1 MPPKRNNQPPLDPVA
16 VRANFE
22 RDGPGTLDI
31 VSEEALKLIDH
42 RTAIT
47 DLLAAGKPVP
57 PKMRLR
63 MSSTLGAVLLP
74 FADYNAAHIEILRNV
89 PNFVE
94 LVRKASAIVLTHKT
108 WALEHQ
114 FGFSDKS
121 ANKLLALAAEL
132 KVEAGRA
139 RRDSTT
145 SNASRATTSG
155 APVPALEVLVVD
167 EDVTMSEPVATRG
180 RAKGK
185 AANRASAPPSTQRMD
200 YSSVPGIDTGSPAF
214 FRSMALASKR
224 ARADK
229 ETPSSSANSSAAHTA
244 HPLFPDGGLL
254 DFSTSL
260 LSSCFLTSSEALL
273 VDDRAIFNKF
283 INLVLSKAHSAITNF
298 TDCAENKESIR
309 QALGTVRLEMISV
322 IHKIHLF
329 TGHWEMLNNEY
340 ASLKASLSY
349 FCTVPKPVV
358 EAPEVIPLEPGFEL

>member
-42 RTAIT
+42 RNAIT
-47 DLLAAGKPVP
+47 DLLTAGKPVP

-63 MSSTLGAVLLP
+63 ISSTLGAVLLP
-74 FADYNAAHIEILRNV
+74 FTDYDAAHIEVLWNV
-89 PNFVE
+89 PNFVK
-94 LVRKASAIVLTHKT
+94 LVRKAAAIVLTHKT
-108 WALEHQ
+108 WSLEHQ
-114 FGFSDKS
+114 LGFAEES
-121 ANKLLALAAEL
+121 ASKLFALAAEL
-132 KVEAGRA
+132 KVEAGRV
-139 RRDSTT
+139 RRESTA
-145 SNASRATTSG
+145 SNTSRATTSG
-155 APVPALEVLVVD
+155 APAASSKVLVVD
-167 EDVTMSEPVATRG
+167 EDMTMSEPVATRG
-180 RAKGK
+180 RGKGK

-224 ARADK
+224 ARPDK
-229 ETPSSSANSSAAHTA
+229 EMPSSSANSSAARTA
-244 HPLFPDGGLL
+244 HRLFPDRGLL
-254 DFSTSL
+254 DFI
-260 LSSCFLTSSEALL
+260 
-273 VDDRAIFNKF
+273 DDRAISNEF

-298 TDCAENKESIR
+298 TDRAENEESIR
-309 QALGTVRLEMISV
+309 RALGTVRLEMISV

-340 ASLKASLSY
+340 ASLKASLAS

-358 EAPEVIPLEPGFEL
+358 KAPEVIPLEPGFEL